1 MSEEHR
7 RRKKHSNLA
16 LLTGCIWGVYITE
29 RSIARR
35 ETFSNGTNRH
45 VAFELLHTFP
55 SNMSSIQGLKPLS
68 LLGGYN
74 AAELWPMVNLVMLSW
89 TLIFFAPRWRLTPT
103 LTVIVPVILAVM
115 YTLVLASA
123 FLISDDANDVDMM
136 TFEGVVTLFK
146 DPSGV
151 FAGWLHYCVYDPL
164 VGRWIV
170 LDSVKRGATI
180 NFHVLIMIPLLL
192 IAMFVPPT
200 GWLLY
205 MVIVRPFLLLPHE
218 KSEKAKSP

>member
-1 MSEEHR
+1 M
-7 RRKKHSNLA
+7 
-16 LLTGCIWGVYITE
+16 
-29 RSIARR
+29 
-35 ETFSNGTNRH
+35 
-45 VAFELLHTFP
+45 P
-55 SNMSSIQGLKPLS
+55 SIQGLKPLS

-74 AAELWPMVNLVMLSW
+74 AAELWPTVNLVMLSW
-89 TLIFFAPRWRLTPT
+89 TLIFFAPRWRFTPT
-103 LTVIVPVILAVM
+103 LTVIAPLIHAGM
-115 YTLVLASA
+115 YTLVLASTI
-123 FLISDDANDVDMM
+123 LISDDAKGVDMM

-170 LDSVKRGATI
+170 LDSVKRGATTK
-180 NFHVLIMIPLLL
+180 FHVLLMIPLLL

-200 GWLLY
+200 GWLMY
-205 MVIVRPFLLLPHE
+205 MTIVRPFLLLPPE